1 MNQDDFIVIAVRL
14 VVPLL
19 ILRYPLVGGWT
30 ALVLDAL
37 DVALMDALGAL
48 GGDGWYNYRLLDSR
62 LDFYYLSLMAIVAGR
77 WRNPYARWPA
87 LALFAW
93 RSAGV
98 ILFWLTG
105 QQIVFFVFPNLFEN
119 WWLYCVTVERFWP
132 RLYPHSVRSAAVPLV
147 VLLVPKMVQE
157 LLLHVLQAQPWDW
170 IMRNVFGMA

>member
-37 DVALMDALGAL
+37 DVALMDALG
-48 GGDGWYNYRLLDSR
+48 GDGWANYRLTDSPLDY
-62 LDFYYLSLMAIVAGR
+62 YYLSLMAIVAVR
-77 WRNPYARWPA
+77 WQNPYATWPA

-93 RSAGV
+93 RTVGV
-98 ILFWLTG
+98 LLFWLTG
-105 QQIVFFVFPNLFEN
+105 QRVLFFVFPNLFEN

-132 RLYPHSVRSAAVPLV
+132 RLYPHSVRSAAVPLAL
-147 VLLVPKMVQE
+147 LLVPKLVQE
-157 LLLHVLQAQPWDW
+157 YLLHVAEAQPWEW
-170 IMRNVFGMA
+170 ITRNVFGMA